1 LVQVSINRN
10 QKGKPDMAGR
20 ILIVD
25 SVATNRIV
33 MKVVLASAFYEPVL
47 ADSGAACLR
56 LARDGDI
63 ELILLDLSLSDMPG
77 ITVLQHLRADPM
89 TRTVPV
95 VILSATDDA
104 AERLDALKAGA
115 DEVLAKSTDHQ
126 TLLARV
132 RNLLRGRPIV
142 EAEGLTLPE
151 LAESTPGFD
160 HPGHFALVTGHI
172 GASMRLRRDLSQL
185 SHHRITTLLR
195 QEALVDDGATPDAG
209 NTLAPDVYVIDADLG
224 GPGGGLLLMSELHS
238 RPSTRDAG
246 ICILRS
252 PGDLTTTA
260 MAFDLGADAVV
271 QADITGGELLA
282 RLHRILRRKR
292 DNDRQRAR
300 LRDGL
305 RLSLIDPLT
314 GLHNRRYAIP
324 HLAGIAARALAEDS
338 PFAVMVVDL
347 DRFKTVN
354 DRWGHAAG
362 DTVLIEVARR
372 LAAALR
378 PSDLLARIG
387 GEEFLIALPATGATE
402 AQAIAER
409 LCQAVEETAIGL
421 QQGVQA
427 AVTISVGLAISPHRG
442 MPVPAEQV
450 GKMVERAD
458 HALMQS
464 KLQGR
469 NKVTIWPSAA

>member
-1 LVQVSINRN
+1 
-10 QKGKPDMAGR
+10 MAGR

-33 MKVVLASAFYEPVL
+33 MKVVLGAAYYEPVM

-56 LARDGDI
+56 LAREAGA
-63 ELILLDLSLSDMPG
+63 ELILLDLVLSDMAG
-77 ITVLQHLRADPM
+77 IDVLRRLRADPM
-89 TRTVPV
+89 TRDVPV
-95 VILSATDDA
+95 VILSASTDPA
-104 AERLDALKAGA
+104 ARLAALKAGA
-115 DEVLAKSTDHQ
+115 DDVLAKAIDNQ

-132 RNLLRGRPIV
+132 RNLLRGRPMA

-151 LAESTPGFD
+151 LAEAAGVFD
-160 HPGHFALVTGHI
+160 PPGHFALVTGQV
-172 GASMRLRRDLSQL
+172 GASLRLRRELSRV
-185 SHHRITTLLR
+185 SHHRITTLIR
-195 QEALVDDGATPDAG
+195 QEVLGDDGAGPEGGAA
-209 NTLAPDVYVIDADLG
+209 LSPDVFVIDADLG
-224 GPGGGLLLMSELHS
+224 APGGGLLLMSELRS
-238 RPSTRDAG
+238 RPATRDAG
-246 ICILRS
+246 ICILRR
-252 PGDLTTTA
+252 PGDTATMA

-271 QADITGGELLA
+271 EADITAEELLA
-282 RLHRILRRKR
+282 RLDRILRRKR
-292 DNDRQRAR
+292 DGDRQRAR

-324 HLAGIAARALAEDS
+324 HLSCIATTALAKDS

-362 DTVLIEVARR
+362 DAVLIEVARR
-372 LAAALR
+372 LAVALR
-378 PSDLLARIG
+378 PGDLLARIG
-387 GEEFLIALPATGATE
+387 GEEFLIALPGTSAAA

-409 LCQAVEETAIGL
+409 LCRAVEETTISL
-421 QQGVQA
+421 PQGAVAQ
-427 AVTISVGLAISPHRG
+427 VTISVGMAVSLDGGA
-442 MPVPAEQV
+442 PVPADQV

-458 HALMQS
+458 RALMQS

-469 NKVTIWPSAA
+469 NKVTLWLSAA